1 MNLLD
6 TILVGLKE
14 IWANKFRSMLTM
26 LGIILGVSSLVAM
39 SALVKGMEN
48 GMKEALVA
56 LGGLEKVRVEFQDD
70 LPAYQ
75 KHLVDQAPGLLMKDV
90 YALQS
95 GVPLVENVTPVVEQ
109 HGYRSRINITYRG
122 KRARPWRIYG
132 TWPGILDLEDHRI
145 EYGRMFNEIDNEMA
159 RSVCV
164 IGVDIRDDLFGNPEK
179 TGKEIIP
186 IGEVIRINGQPF
198 TIVGMFEHY
207 MTEKER
213 KEKELEKLRAQQQPQ
228 QQTGVVRDKGR
239 SGSGP
244 SGYVFRLKNNS
255 VFIPLQTMMIQFR
268 SAAGLN
274 ETADPRLSGI
284 YMKVKDIGLLETAL
298 QQIRNVLQVSHNGIE
313 DWSFRT
319 EEDLAD
325 GIQVTIQNFR
335 MSGVIIA
342 AIALV
347 VGGIGIMNIM
357 LASISE
363 RVREIGIRK
372 AVGATTEDIFI
383 QIIIESVVIAL
394 VGGLMGLAV
403 SVGLVHSITV
413 FTPSENNP
421 EITAQAMIF
430 AFACSAMVG
439 VVAGTIPAFKAS
451 KLHPIQALKYD

>member
-1 MNLLD
+1 MF
-6 TILVGLKE
+6 IGMKE
-14 IWANKFRSMLTM
+14 IWAHKFRSLLTM

-56 LGGLEKVRVEFQDD
+56 MGGLEKVRVEFQDD
-70 LPAYQ
+70 LPPHQ
-75 KHLVDQAPGLLMKDV
+75 RHLTDQIPGLLMKDV

-95 GVPLVENVTPVVEQ
+95 GAPLVENITPIVEQ
-109 HGYRSRINITYRG
+109 HGYRSRINVTYRN
-122 KRARPWRIYG
+122 KRARPWRLYG
-132 TWPGILDLEDHRI
+132 TWPGILDLEDHRV
-145 EYGRMFNEIDNEMA
+145 EHGRMFNEIDNEEA

-164 IGVDIRDDLFGNPEK
+164 IGIELRNDLFGDPEK

-186 IGEVIRINGQPF
+186 IGQTIRINGQPF

-207 MTEKER
+207 MTEKEK
-213 KEKELEKLRAQQQPQ
+213 KEKELAKLQAQQNPQ
-228 QQTGVVRDKGR
+228 GGVVRDKGR
-239 SGSGP
+239 GSSGP

-255 VFIPLQTMMIQFR
+255 IFIPLKTMMIQFR
-268 SAAGLN
+268 AAAGL
-274 ETADPRLSGI
+274 EEKADPRLSGI
-284 YMKVKDIGLLETAL
+284 YMKVRDISLLETAL

-325 GIQVTIQNFR
+325 GIQVTIKNFR

-357 LASISE
+357 LASVSE

-372 AVGATTEDIFI
+372 AVGATTTDIFV

-394 VGGLMGLAV
+394 IGGMMGLAV
-403 SVGLVHSITV
+403 SVALVDSITA
-413 FTPSENNP
+413 FTPTENNP
-421 EITAQAMIF
+421 VITGEAMLF
-430 AFACSAMVG
+430 AWGCSAMVG
-439 VVAGTIPAFKAS
+439 IIAGMIPAVKAS

>member
-1 MNLLD
+1 M
-6 TILVGLKE
+6 KE
-14 IWANKFRSMLTM
+14 IWAHKFRSLLTM

-56 LGGLEKVRVEFQDD
+56 MGGLEKVRVEFQDD
-70 LPAYQ
+70 LPPHQ
-75 KHLVDQAPGLLMKDV
+75 RHLTDQIPGLLMKDV

-95 GVPLVENVTPVVEQ
+95 GAPLVENITPIVEQ
-109 HGYRSRINITYRG
+109 HGYRSRINVTYRN
-122 KRARPWRIYG
+122 KRARPWRLYG
-132 TWPGILDLEDHRI
+132 TWPGILDLEDHRV
-145 EYGRMFNEIDNEMA
+145 EHGRMFNEIDNEEA

-164 IGVDIRDDLFGNPEK
+164 IGIELRNDLFGDPEK

-186 IGEVIRINGQPF
+186 IGQTIRINGQPF

-207 MTEKER
+207 MTEKEK
-213 KEKELEKLRAQQQPQ
+213 KEKELAKLQAQQNPQ
-228 QQTGVVRDKGR
+228 GGVVRDKGR
-239 SGSGP
+239 GSSGP

-255 VFIPLQTMMIQFR
+255 IFIPLKTMMIQFR
-268 SAAGLN
+268 AAAGL
-274 ETADPRLSGI
+274 EEKADPRLSGI
-284 YMKVKDIGLLETAL
+284 YMKVRDISLLETAL

-325 GIQVTIQNFR
+325 GIQVTIKNFR

-357 LASISE
+357 LASVSE

-372 AVGATTEDIFI
+372 AVGATTTDIFV
-383 QIIIESVVIAL
+383 QIIIESVIIALIGGMMGLVVSIAL
-394 VGGLMGLAV
+394 VD
-403 SVGLVHSITV
+403 SITA
-413 FTPSENNP
+413 FTPTENNP
-421 EITAQAMIF
+421 VITGEAMLF
-430 AFACSAMVG
+430 AWGCSAMVG
-439 VVAGTIPAFKAS
+439 IIAGMIPAFKAS

>member
-1 MNLLD
+1 MNLWN
-6 TILVGLKE
+6 TMVIGMKE
-14 IWANKFRSMLTM
+14 TWAHKFRSLLTM

-56 LGGLEKVRVEFQDD
+56 MGGLEKVRVEFQDD
-70 LPAYQ
+70 LPPHQ
-75 KHLVDQAPGLLMKDV
+75 RHLTDQIPGLLMKDV

-95 GVPLVENVTPVVEQ
+95 GAPLVENITPIVEQ
-109 HGYRSRINITYRG
+109 HGYRSRINVTYRN
-122 KRARPWRIYG
+122 KRARPWRLYG
-132 TWPGILDLEDHRI
+132 TWPGILDLEDHRV
-145 EYGRMFNEIDNEMA
+145 EHGRMFNEIDNEEA

-164 IGVDIRDDLFGNPEK
+164 IGIELRNDLFGDPEK
-179 TGKEIIP
+179 TGEEIIP
-186 IGEVIRINGQPF
+186 IGRTIRINGQPF

-207 MTEKER
+207 MTEKEK
-213 KEKELEKLRAQQQPQ
+213 KEKELAKLLAQQNPQ
-228 QQTGVVRDKGR
+228 GGVVRDKGR
-239 SGSGP
+239 GSSGP

-255 VFIPLQTMMIQFR
+255 IFIPLKTMMIQFR
-268 SAAGLN
+268 AASGSD
-274 ETADPRLSGI
+274 EKADPRLSGI
-284 YMKVKDIGLLETAL
+284 YMKVRDISLLETAL

-325 GIQVTIQNFR
+325 GIQVTIKNFR

-357 LASISE
+357 LASVSE

-372 AVGATTEDIFI
+372 AVGATTTDIFI

-394 VGGLMGLAV
+394 IGGIMGLAV
-403 SVGLVHSITV
+403 SIALVDSITA
-413 FTPSENNP
+413 FTPTENNP
-421 EITAQAMIF
+421 VITGEAMLF
-430 AFACSAMVG
+430 AWACSALVG
-439 VVAGTIPAFKAS
+439 VIAGMIPAIKAS

>member
-6 TILVGLKE
+6 TILVGIKE
-14 IWANKFRSMLTM
+14 IWAHKFRSMLTM

-56 LGGLEKVRVEFQDD
+56 MGGLEKVRVEAQDD
-70 LPAYQ
+70 LPVYQ
-75 KHLVDQAPGLLMKDV
+75 KHLADQAPGLLMQDV
-90 YALQS
+90 HALQS
-95 GVPLVENVTPVVEQ
+95 GAPLIDNVTPIVEQ
-109 HGYRSRINITYRG
+109 HGYRSRINITYRN
-122 KRARPWRIYG
+122 KLARPWRIYG
-132 TWPGILDLEDHRI
+132 TWPGILELEDHRI
-145 EYGRMFNEIDNEMA
+145 EHGRMFNEIDNEMA

-164 IGVDIRDDLFGNPEK
+164 IGVEIRNDLFGDPEK

-186 IGEVIRINGQPF
+186 VGEVIQINGQPF

-213 KEKELEKLRAQQQPQ
+213 KEKELARLEALKNPQPQ
-228 QQTGVVRDKGR
+228 GGVVRDKGR

-268 SAAGLN
+268 AAAGAD
-274 ETADPRLSGI
+274 ETADPKLSGI
-284 YMKVKDIGLLETAL
+284 YMKVKDISVLETAL

-313 DWSFRT
+313 DWTFRT

-325 GIQVTIQNFR
+325 GIQLTIANFR

-372 AVGATTEDIFI
+372 AVGATTSDIFI
-383 QIIIESVVIAL
+383 QIIMESLVIAL
-394 VGGLMGLAV
+394 LGGFMGLGV
-403 SVGLVHSITV
+403 SVALVHSITT
-413 FTPSENNP
+413 FTPTENNP
-421 EITAQAMIF
+421 VITIEAMVF

-439 VVAGTIPAFKAS
+439 MIAGMIPAIKAS

>member
-1 MNLLD
+1 MNFWN
-6 TILVGLKE
+6 TIIIGMKE
-14 IWANKFRSMLTM
+14 IWAHKFRSLLTM

-56 LGGLEKVRVEFQDD
+56 MGGLEKVRVEFQDD
-70 LPAYQ
+70 LPPHQ
-75 KHLVDQAPGLLMKDV
+75 RHLTDQIPGLLMKDV

-95 GVPLVENVTPVVEQ
+95 GAPLVENVTPIVEQ
-109 HGYRSRINITYRG
+109 HGYRSRINVTYRN
-122 KRARPWRIYG
+122 KRARPWRLYG
-132 TWPGILDLEDHRI
+132 TWPGILDLEDHRV
-145 EYGRMFNEIDNEMA
+145 EHGRMFNEIDNEEA

-164 IGVDIRDDLFGNPEK
+164 IGIELRNDLFGDPEK
-179 TGKEIIP
+179 TGEEIIP
-186 IGEVIRINGQPF
+186 IGQTIRINGQPF

-207 MTEKER
+207 MTEKEK
-213 KEKELEKLRAQQQPQ
+213 KEKELAKLQAQQNPQ
-228 QQTGVVRDKGR
+228 GGVVRDKGR
-239 SGSGP
+239 GSSGP

-255 VFIPLQTMMIQFR
+255 IFIPLKTMMIQFR
-268 SAAGLN
+268 AAAGLD
-274 ETADPRLSGI
+274 EKADPRLSGI
-284 YMKVKDIGLLETAL
+284 YMKVRDISLLETAL

-325 GIQVTIQNFR
+325 GIQVTIKNFR

-357 LASISE
+357 LASVSE

-372 AVGATTEDIFI
+372 AVGATTIDIFV
-383 QIIIESVVIAL
+383 QIIIESVIIAL
-394 VGGLMGLAV
+394 IGGIMGLAV
-403 SVGLVHSITV
+403 SIALVDSITA
-413 FTPSENNP
+413 FTPTENNP
-421 EITAQAMIF
+421 VITGEAMLF
-430 AFACSAMVG
+430 AWGCSAVVG
-439 VVAGTIPAFKAS
+439 IVAGMIPAVKAS

>member
-1 MNLLD
+1 MNFWN
-6 TILVGLKE
+6 TMIIGMKE
-14 IWANKFRSMLTM
+14 IWAHKFRSLITM

-56 LGGLEKVRVEFQDD
+56 MGGLEKVRVEFQDD
-70 LPAYQ
+70 LPPHQ
-75 KHLVDQAPGLLMKDV
+75 RHLADQIPGLLMKDV
-90 YALQS
+90 FSLQS
-95 GVPLVENVTPVVEQ
+95 GAPLVENVTPIVEQ
-109 HGYRSRINITYRG
+109 HGYRTRINVTYRN
-122 KRARPWRIYG
+122 KRARPWRLYG

-145 EYGRMFNEIDNEMA
+145 EHGRMFNEVDNEEA

-164 IGVDIRDDLFGNPEK
+164 IGVELRDDLFGDPEK

-186 IGEVIRINGQPF
+186 VGKIIRINGQPF

-213 KEKELEKLRAQQQPQ
+213 KEKELAKLQAQQNPQ
-228 QQTGVVRDKGR
+228 GGVVRDKGR
-239 SGSGP
+239 GGSGP

-255 VFIPLQTMMIQFR
+255 IFIPLNTMMIQFR
-268 SAAGLN
+268 AAAGLD
-274 ETADPRLSGI
+274 EKADPRLSGI
-284 YMKVKDIGLLETAL
+284 YMKVKDISLLETAL

-325 GIQVTIQNFR
+325 GIQLTIQNFR

-372 AVGATTEDIFI
+372 AVGATTSDIFI

-394 VGGLMGLAV
+394 IGGVMGLAV
-403 SVGLVHSITV
+403 SVALVNSITA
-413 FTPSENNP
+413 FTPTENNP
-421 EITAQAMIF
+421 VITGESMLF
-430 AFACSAMVG
+430 AWGCSAIVG
-439 VVAGTIPAFKAS
+439 IVAGMIPAIKAS

>member
-1 MNLLD
+1 
-6 TILVGLKE
+6 
-14 IWANKFRSMLTM
+14 M

-56 LGGLEKVRVEFQDD
+56 MGGLEKVRVEFQDD
-70 LPAYQ
+70 LPPHQ
-75 KHLVDQAPGLLMKDV
+75 RHLTDQIPGLLMKDV

-95 GVPLVENVTPVVEQ
+95 GAPLVENVTPIVEQ
-109 HGYRSRINITYRG
+109 HGYRSRINVTYRN
-122 KRARPWRIYG
+122 KRARPWRLYG
-132 TWPGILDLEDHRI
+132 TWPGILDLEDHRV
-145 EYGRMFNEIDNEMA
+145 EHGRMFNEIDNEEA

-164 IGVDIRDDLFGNPEK
+164 IGIELRNDLFGDPEK
-179 TGKEIIP
+179 TGEEIIP
-186 IGEVIRINGQPF
+186 IGQTIRINGQPF

-207 MTEKER
+207 MTEKEK
-213 KEKELEKLRAQQQPQ
+213 KEKELAKLQAQQNPQ
-228 QQTGVVRDKGR
+228 GGVVRDKGR
-239 SGSGP
+239 GSSGP

-255 VFIPLQTMMIQFR
+255 IFIPLKTMMIQFR
-268 SAAGLN
+268 AAAGLD
-274 ETADPRLSGI
+274 EKADPRLSGI
-284 YMKVKDIGLLETAL
+284 YMKVRDISLLETAL

-325 GIQVTIQNFR
+325 GIQVTIKNFR

-357 LASISE
+357 LASVSE

-372 AVGATTEDIFI
+372 AVGATTIDIFV
-383 QIIIESVVIAL
+383 QIIIESVIIAL
-394 VGGLMGLAV
+394 IGGIMGLAV
-403 SVGLVHSITV
+403 SIALVDSITA
-413 FTPSENNP
+413 FTPTENNP
-421 EITAQAMIF
+421 VITGEAMLF
-430 AFACSAMVG
+430 AWGCSAVVG
-439 VVAGTIPAFKAS
+439 IVAGMIPAVKAS

>member
-1 MNLLD
+1 MNFLN
-6 TILVGLKE
+6 TMFIGMKE
-14 IWANKFRSMLTM
+14 IWAHKFRSLLTM

-56 LGGLEKVRVEFQDD
+56 MGGLEKVRVEFQDD
-70 LPAYQ
+70 LPPYQ
-75 KHLVDQAPGLLMKDV
+75 RHLSDQIPGLLMKDV

-95 GVPLVENVTPVVEQ
+95 GAPLVENVTPIVEQ
-109 HGYRSRINITYRG
+109 HGYRTRINVTYRN
-122 KRARPWRIYG
+122 KRARPWRLYG

-145 EYGRMFNEIDNEMA
+145 EHGRMFNEIDNEEA

-164 IGVDIRDDLFGNPEK
+164 IGVELRDDLFGDPEK
-179 TGKEIIP
+179 TGEEIIP
-186 IGEVIRINGQPF
+186 IGKIIRINGQPF
-198 TIVGMFEHY
+198 TIIGMFEHY
-207 MTEKER
+207 MTEKEK
-213 KEKELEKLRAQQQPQ
+213 KERELAKLQAQQNPQ
-228 QQTGVVRDKGR
+228 GGVVRDKGR
-239 SGSGP
+239 GSSGP

-255 VFIPLQTMMIQFR
+255 IFIPLNTMMIQFR
-268 SAAGLN
+268 AAAGL
-274 ETADPRLSGI
+274 EEKADPRLSGI
-284 YMKVKDIGLLETAL
+284 YMKVKDISLLETAL

-325 GIQVTIQNFR
+325 GIQLTIKNFR

-372 AVGATTEDIFI
+372 AVGATTADIFI

-394 VGGLMGLAV
+394 IGGVMGLAV
-403 SVGLVHSITV
+403 SVALVQSITA
-413 FTPSENNP
+413 FTPTENNP
-421 EITAQAMIF
+421 VITGEAMLF
-430 AFACSAMVG
+430 AWGCSAVVG
-439 VVAGTIPAFKAS
+439 IIAGMIPAVKAS

>member
-1 MNLLD
+1 M
-6 TILVGLKE
+6 KE
-14 IWANKFRSMLTM
+14 IWAHKFRSLLTM

-56 LGGLEKVRVEFQDD
+56 MGGLEKVRVEFQDD
-70 LPAYQ
+70 LPPHQ
-75 KHLVDQAPGLLMKDV
+75 RHLTDQIPGLLMKDV

-95 GVPLVENVTPVVEQ
+95 GAPLVENITPIVEQ
-109 HGYRSRINITYRG
+109 HGYRTRINVTYRN
-122 KRARPWRIYG
+122 KRARPWRLYG
-132 TWPGILDLEDHRI
+132 TWPGILDLEDHRV
-145 EYGRMFNEIDNEMA
+145 EHGRMFNEIDNEEA

-164 IGVDIRDDLFGNPEK
+164 IGIELRNDLFGDPEK
-179 TGKEIIP
+179 TGEEIIP
-186 IGEVIRINGQPF
+186 IGQTIRINGQPF

-207 MTEKER
+207 MTEKEK
-213 KEKELEKLRAQQQPQ
+213 KEKELAKLQAQQNPQ
-228 QQTGVVRDKGR
+228 GGVVRDKGR
-239 SGSGP
+239 GSSGP

-255 VFIPLQTMMIQFR
+255 IFIPLKTMMIQFR
-268 SAAGLN
+268 AAAGLD
-274 ETADPRLSGI
+274 EKADPRLSGI
-284 YMKVKDIGLLETAL
+284 YMKVRDISLLETAL

-325 GIQVTIQNFR
+325 GIQVTIKNFR

-357 LASISE
+357 LASVSE

-372 AVGATTEDIFI
+372 AVGATTTDIFV
-383 QIIIESVVIAL
+383 QIIIESVIIALIGGIMGLVVSIAL
-394 VGGLMGLAV
+394 VD
-403 SVGLVHSITV
+403 SITA
-413 FTPSENNP
+413 FTPTENNP
-421 EITAQAMIF
+421 VITGEAMLF
-430 AFACSAMVG
+430 AWGCSAMVG
-439 VVAGTIPAFKAS
+439 IIAGMIPAFKAS

>member
-1 MNLLD
+1 MNFWN
-6 TILVGLKE
+6 TMFIGMKE
-14 IWANKFRSMLTM
+14 IWAHKFRSLLTM

-56 LGGLEKVRVEFQDD
+56 MGGLEKIRVEFQDD
-70 LPAYQ
+70 LPPHQ
-75 KHLVDQAPGLLMKDV
+75 RHLADQIPGLLMKDV
-90 YALQS
+90 YSLQS
-95 GVPLVENVTPVVEQ
+95 GAPLVENVTPIVEQ
-109 HGYRSRINITYRG
+109 HGYRTRINVTYRN
-122 KRARPWRIYG
+122 KRARPWRLYG
-132 TWPGILDLEDHRI
+132 TWPGILDLEDHRV
-145 EYGRMFNEIDNEMA
+145 EHGRMFNEIDNEEA

-164 IGVDIRDDLFGNPEK
+164 IGIELRNDLFGDPEK
-179 TGKEIIP
+179 TGEEIIP
-186 IGEVIRINGQPF
+186 VGQTIRINGQPF

-207 MTEKER
+207 MTEKEK
-213 KEKELEKLRAQQQPQ
+213 KEKELAKLQAQQNPQ
-228 QQTGVVRDKGR
+228 GGVVRDKGR
-239 SGSGP
+239 GSSGP

-255 VFIPLQTMMIQFR
+255 IFIPLKTMMIQFR
-268 SAAGLN
+268 TAAGLD
-274 ETADPRLSGI
+274 EKADPRLSGI
-284 YMKVKDIGLLETAL
+284 YMKVRDISLLETAL

-325 GIQVTIQNFR
+325 GIQVTIKNFR

-357 LASISE
+357 LASVSE

-372 AVGATTEDIFI
+372 AVGATTTDIFV

-394 VGGLMGLAV
+394 IGGIMGLAV
-403 SVGLVHSITV
+403 SVALVDSITA
-413 FTPSENNP
+413 FTPTENNP
-421 EITAQAMIF
+421 VITGEAMLF
-430 AFACSAMVG
+430 AWGCSAMVG
-439 VVAGTIPAFKAS
+439 IIAGMIPAVKAS